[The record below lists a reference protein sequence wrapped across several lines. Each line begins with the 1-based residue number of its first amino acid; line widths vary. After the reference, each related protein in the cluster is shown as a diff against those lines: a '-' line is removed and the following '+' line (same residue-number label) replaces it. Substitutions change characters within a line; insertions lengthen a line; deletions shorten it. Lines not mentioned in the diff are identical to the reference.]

1 MTARRGSLGFKV
13 QRFAKAPF
21 RKFSSSSVWR
31 RRFERIVFFGSRLV
45 VGSMLL
51 LVLMATGAQ
60 FWRIGEQN
68 YRLHRQIDSVEAR
81 NAALVDESARLSKE
95 AVLLHDP
102 DYLVP
107 LIHEQLGL
115 TKPHEVFIIVAT
127 PAPPISPSS
136 R

>member
-21 RKFSSSSVWR
+21 RNLSSSAVWR
-31 RRFERIVFFGSRLV
+31 RRFERFVFFGSRLV
-45 VGSMLL
+45 VGAVLL
-51 LVLMATGAQ
+51 LVLMGTGAQ

-68 YRLHRQIDSVEAR
+68 YRLHKQIASVEAH
-81 NAALVDESARLSKE
+81 NAALVDEGARLSQE
-95 AVLLHDP
+95 AVLLHDA

-127 PAPPISPSS
+127 PAPSSPSS
-136 R
+136 K